1 MDASL
6 TNLVAHALL
15 IVGAALLVT
24 SLAPLR
30 LIIAHLPP
38 GTTLHTWYLL
48 AVLDLGFIAAYLG
61 YTVITWGGHDRLA
74 ALLVPAVFF
83 FGGCFV
89 WLTFWIA
96 QRTVRDVRRIALLEQ
111 ENITDHL
118 TGVYN
123 RRYLDRR
130 LDEEFARARRHV
142 QPLSVL
148 MIDIDLFK
156 RVNDTHGHATGDLA
170 LGHVGHLALNT
181 ARSTDIVARY
191 GGEELL
197 VIAPNTPPSQALV
210 LAERLRRRIE
220 TQVLEIERAPNQ
232 RNALPLTVSVGVA
245 ALEWD
250 MAGPAQLVEAA
261 DRALYR
267 AKATGRNRVAI
278 DRGGL
283 EPRAATAEPATLT
296 EA

>member
-6 TNLVAHALL
+6 TNLFAHTLL
-15 IVGAALLVT
+15 IAGAVLLVT

-30 LIIAHLPP
+30 LIVALLPD
-38 GTTLHTWYLL
+38 GATLRTWYLL
-48 AVLDLGFIAAYLG
+48 AALDIGFIAAYVT
-61 YTVITWGGHDRLA
+61 YA
-74 ALLVPAVFF
+74 ALAWGRHDGPAAMLVPGVFLA
-83 FGGCFV
+83 GACFV

-96 QRTVRDVRRIALLEQ
+96 LRTVRDVRRIALLEQ

-130 LDEEFARARRHV
+130 LDEELARARRHV

-148 MIDIDLFK
+148 LVDIDHFK
-156 RVNDTHGHATGDLA
+156 QVNDTHGHAIGDVA
-170 LGHVGHLALNT
+170 LGHVGHLVLNS

-191 GGEELL
+191 GGEELM
-197 VIAPNTPPSQALV
+197 VIAPCTPPSQALV
-210 LAERLRRRIE
+210 LAERVRRRIE
-220 TQVLEIERAPNQ
+220 TEVLQIERAPNE
-232 RNALPLTVSVGVA
+232 RIAVPLTVSVGVA

-250 MAGPAQLVEAA
+250 MAGSAQLIEAA

-267 AKATGRNRVAI
+267 AKAGGRNRVGL
-278 DRGGL
+278 DRGG
-283 EPRAATAEPATLT
+283 PPHAATAPAELS